1 MRDEAVDVGTGV
13 RQFAG
18 VAHPD
23 EVGRD
28 EPAARFQFR
37 NHVAPQIGGGRIA
50 VQEQNR
56 RAPPALVIGH
66 AAVQD
71 IDGFFASACSDMIP
85 LLHSEARRRSRTLM
99 LVGHR
104 ISRFALQPVMTY
116 GQSLGRD
123 DRSARFAATDR
134 PPSAQRR

>member
-28 EPAARFQFR
+28 EPAA
-37 NHVAPQIGGGRIA
+37 P
-50 VQEQNR
+50 
-56 RAPPALVIGH
+56 LVIGH